1 MHDSR
6 VTHRIAAQRLS
17 STIAS
22 SEQEAASTLVP
33 APESVSRCLLPLTQA
48 FDGISVARAAP
59 LGYALD
65 MTVEEL
71 KALPTAEKF
80 QIMEALWEDLRAR
93 SDSSPIS
100 QEIKDLL
107 DARRARVR
115 SGASQMHDWDAVKG
129 SLGRT

>member
-1 MHDSR
+1 MEFRSPWPHLL
-6 VTHRIAAQRLS
+6 A
-17 STIAS
+17 
-22 SEQEAASTLVP
+22 TL
-33 APESVSRCLLPLTQA
+33 
-48 FDGISVARAAP
+48 I
-59 LGYALD
+59 D

-80 QIMEALWEDLRAR
+80 QIMETLWEDLRAR

-100 QEIKDLL
+100 PEIRDLL
-107 DARRARVR
+107 DARRARFR